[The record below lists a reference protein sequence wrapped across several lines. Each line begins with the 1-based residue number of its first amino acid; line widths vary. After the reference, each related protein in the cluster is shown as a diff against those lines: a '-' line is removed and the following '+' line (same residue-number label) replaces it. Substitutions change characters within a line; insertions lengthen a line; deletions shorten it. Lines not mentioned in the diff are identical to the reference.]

1 MRMNDRTMRR
11 YVEQATGETVVEVR
25 DLSFLTD
32 PSHPDGWLRR
42 HFLHHWLKWALRHS
56 DRIIASD
63 DQTAFNIH
71 RFYFIPLERIRI
83 RT

>member
-1 MRMNDRTMRR
+1 MNDRTMKR
-11 YVEQATGETVVEVR
+11 YVDSATGRTVIEVR

-32 PSHPDGWLRR
+32 PAHSYGWFRR

-56 DRIIASD
+56 DCILASD

-71 RFYFIPLERIRI
+71 RFYFIPLERIAMM
-83 RT
+83 